1 MNYKVLYRKYR
12 PDSFENIIGQNF
24 IIKTLKNSISNQKI
38 SHAYIFTGPK
48 GTGKTSTAKVF
59 AKVVNC
65 LDRKEYKAC
74 EKCFNCLNSN
84 DNPDVI
90 EIDAASNNGVDEI
103 RELRNNVKI
112 SPNNSNYKIY
122 IIDEVHMLST
132 EAFNALLKTLEE
144 PPQHVIFILAT
155 TDIQKVPLTILSRCQ
170 RFDFKKISV
179 EDMNK
184 RIKEIA
190 LLEKIKIDNEAIN
203 EISYITDGSFRDALS
218 LLDQLNIGEK
228 IDLLAVTKVS
238 GSVSNKQLTDL
249 YEALSNYDGTKTS
262 KIINDISNTGAN
274 YKFFVEKFVDLL
286 KNKAVDIVNKQVDE
300 NIDYITLKK
309 IIFELVKSLNITK
322 STSNQFLIAEL
333 IILEPIL
340 KKNKENKTINKEEII
355 SREII
360 SVNKKEEKQ
369 VKKVEKVKKEANNV
383 KKDEKTG
390 GIISREIIS
399 EQKSKNKNDNEV
411 QENKTKLNQTD
422 KEKDSEEFNKFKK
435 IRVNNCFVNASKEKL
450 NKVSSNWKK
459 FLDNIKLNNQEIC
472 SLLIDSKVVTACN
485 NYAIIEV
492 DSDAQSVL
500 LNKNL
505 TSIEKM
511 FADNNYKIIFLTKKE
526 WEKEKEK
533 YIKNKKSNN
542 EYKLKEEIIL
552 KEKTK
557 KSKIESIALEI
568 FDNNKIVIK

>member
-12 PDSFENIIGQNF
+12 PDSFENIIGQEF
-24 IIKTLKNSISNQKI
+24 IVKTLKNSISNQQV

-179 EDMNK
+179 KDMNK

-190 LLEKIKIDNEAIN
+190 SLEKIEIDDEAIN

-249 YEALSNYDGTKTS
+249 YEALSNFDGSKTS
-262 KIINDISNTGAN
+262 EIINDISNTGAN
-274 YKFFVEKFVDLL
+274 YKFFVEKFIHIL
-286 KNKAVDIVNKQVDE
+286 KNKAVDIVNNKSDE
-300 NIDYITLKK
+300 KINYDTLKK
-309 IIFELVKSLNITK
+309 IIFELVNSLNITK
-322 STSNQFLIAEL
+322 STSDQFLIGEL
-333 IILEPIL
+333 ILLEPIL
-340 KKNKENKTINKEEII
+340 IKNKGKKEVETVEII
-355 SREII
+355 SQEII
-360 SVNKKEEKQ
+360 PDIKKEEK
-369 VKKVEKVKKEANNV
+369 VEKKIEKAEKEAKIAENV
-383 KKDEKTG
+383 EKTG

-399 EQKSKNKNDNEV
+399 EQKDSDEDKDNENIKEV
-411 QENKTKLNQTD
+411 KQSDEE
-422 KEKDSEEFNKFKK
+422 KEKDIEELNKFKK
-435 IRVNNCFVNASKEKL
+435 IRINNCFVNASKEKL
-450 NKVSSNWKK
+450 TKVKSNWKK
-459 FLDNIKLNNQEIC
+459 FLDNIKFNNQEIC

-485 NYAIIEV
+485 DYAIVEV
-492 DSDAQSVL
+492 DSEAQSML
-500 LNKNL
+500 LNKYL
-505 TSIEKM
+505 TSIEKL
-511 FADNNYKIIFLTKKE
+511 FDENKYKIIFLTKKE

-533 YIKNKKSNN
+533 YIENKKNN
-542 EYKLKEEIIL
+542 KEYKLKKEISL
-552 KEKTK
+552 KKETK